1 MLRGIFDNEWFC
13 VKFCPSTLE
22 GSLNKQ
28 HNPYFLFLL
37 SYGPTLN
44 WRLNGDKRTFL
55 DDLMGRNGL
64 FLHET
69 YNRAI
74 HIFSNEIF
82 TSFVFYFGR
91 WKNHS
96 LISFVEIWIT
106 TYIFSYSVCWKVC
119 LYNKTRKFKRVSTQN
134 IFKAFNWWTITQY
147 ISFRQGTPKSS
158 IRSRTEKKSKWQW
171 DQWKL

>member
-82 TSFVFYFGR
+82 TSFVFYLPLINT
-91 WKNHS
+91 KCS
-96 LISFVEIWIT
+96 LLIGQLQI
-106 TYIFSYSVCWKVC
+106 YSKP
-119 LYNKTRKFKRVSTQN
+119 LTGEQLHN
-134 IFKAFNWWTITQY
+134 IFLFVKVHLNLQ
-147 ISFRQGTPKSS
+147 
-158 IRSRTEKKSKWQW
+158 
-171 DQWKL
+171 